1 MSYHKTNKQ
10 TNIYTKQ
17 NKTSK
22 RNETKQN
29 KTNKNN
35 PCNLSTKPL
44 THPTPPPPKILG
56 CFLILTSGNFLPF

>member
-17 NKTSK
+17 NKTK
-22 RNETKQN
+22 QANETKQN

-44 THPTPPPPKILG
+44 TPPKILG